1 MNGSQ
6 SSRPAL
12 VRPSMTD
19 EIEAGSDPGLRSIEP
34 VTDRESP

>member
-1 MNGSQ
+1 MNCIQ

-34 VTDRESP
+34 VTRESP